1 MSQELTANGKLRVGI
16 AYAPA
21 PTPLFIVKD
30 ADGTPRGVTVDLGH
44 ALANKLGVAIEFVI
58 APNTGLLTDEL
69 EAGNI
74 DVSFMPMDEERKKR
88 IAFGSVYFL
97 VESTYLATAAS
108 GIKTV
113 EDVDRAGVRV
123 VGIANTTTIRAAG
136 RSLKNTTITAAESI
150 DKAVEMVK
158 SGKADAFA
166 LSRDSLPPFVTQ
178 IPGAC
183 IVEGGFQQTG
193 VAIAVPKGRPDAL
206 VYVTGFIDAAKESG
220 LVREAFDRAGL
231 SDLEVA
237 P

>member
-1 MSQELTANGKLRVGI
+1 MSKELTTQGKLRVGI
-16 AYAPA
+16 AFAPA

-44 ALANKLGVAIEFVI
+44 ALAKKLGVAIEFFI

-74 DVSFMPMDEERKKR
+74 DVSFMPVDEERKKR

-97 VESTYLATAAS
+97 VESTYLATGAS
-108 GIKTV
+108 GIKKV
-113 EDVDRAGVRV
+113 EEVDRAGVRV

-150 DKAVEMVK
+150 DKAVAMVK
-158 SGKADAFA
+158 RGEADAFA
-166 LSRDSLPPFVTQ
+166 LSRDSLPPFVKQ
-178 IPGAC
+178 IPGSC

-193 VAIAVPKGRPDAL
+193 VAVAVPKGRPDAL
-206 VYVTGFIDAAKESG
+206 VYVTAFIDAAKESG
-220 LVREAFDRAGL
+220 FVREAFDRAGL
-231 SDLEVA
+231 NDLDVA

>member
-1 MSQELTANGKLRVGI
+1 MSRELTANGKLRVGI

-44 ALANKLGVAIEFVI
+44 ALAKKLGISVEFVI

-74 DVSFMPMDEERKKR
+74 DVSFMPMDDERRKR
-88 IAFGSVYFL
+88 IDFGSVYFL
-97 VESTYLATAAS
+97 VESTYLATGAS
-108 GIKTV
+108 GIKKV
-113 EDVDRAGVRV
+113 EEVDRAGVRV

-166 LSRDSLPPFVTQ
+166 LSRDSLPPFVAKL
-178 IPGAC
+178 PGSR
-183 IVEGGFQQTG
+183 IVDGGFQLTG
-193 VAIAVPKGRPDAL
+193 IAVAVPRARPDAL
-206 VYVTGFIDAAKESG
+206 TYVTAFLEQAKNSG
-220 LVREAFDRAGL
+220 MVRGAFNRAGL
-231 SDLEVA
+231 QHLMV
-237 P
+237 PP

>member
-1 MSQELTANGKLRVGI
+1 MSKELTANGKLRVGI

-30 ADGTPRGVTVDLGH
+30 ANGTPRGVTVDLGK
-44 ALANKLGVAIEFVI
+44 ALAEKLGVSVEFVI

-74 DVSFMPMDEERKKR
+74 DVSFMPVDEERKKR
-88 IAFGSVYFL
+88 IAFGTVYFL
-97 VESTYLATAAS
+97 VESTYLATGAS

-113 EDVDRAGVRV
+113 EEVDRAGVRV

-136 RSLKNTTITAAESI
+136 RALKNTTITAAESI

-166 LSRDSLPPFVTQ
+166 LSRDSLPPFVKQ
-178 IPGAC
+178 LPGSC
-183 IVEGGFQQTG
+183 IVEGSFQQTG
-193 VAIAVPKGRPDAL
+193 VAVAVPKGRPDAL
-206 VYVTGFIDAAKESG
+206 VYVSAFIDAAKESG
-220 LVREAFDRAGL
+220 LVRKAFDRAGL
-231 SDLEVA
+231 NDLDVA